1 MTVYHNSIERE
12 KELNTMTKA
21 YQSQNI
27 FFAFGVL
34 CTLTVYDGNRV
45 YALSKAKARAQEI
58 AGKSRSADAVA
69 IGYAAQQIK
78 NIFVREGVTEAVI
91 RLGDTVI
98 NMGKTRRLG
107 IRNPFSKDPRYF
119 AYLDLDEKSMV
130 SLIASELQETAFT
143 QRSDLAS
150 VTLIGSDAVQL
161 SELCTAV
168 IGYSS
173 DEALEYLDGTDIEA
187 ILVTKDEQVLTTQGL
202 SQKQQIAA

>member
-1 MTVYHNSIERE
+1 
-12 KELNTMTKA
+12 MTKA

-58 AGKSRSADAVA
+58 DRKNRFADAVV
-69 IGYAAQQIK
+69 IGYAAQQIM

-91 RLGDTVI
+91 KLGDTVI
-98 NMGKTRRLG
+98 NMGKTRRHG

-119 AYLDLDEKSMV
+119 AYLDLGEKAMV
-130 SLIASELQETAFT
+130 TLISSELQDTALT
-143 QRSDLAS
+143 PKNNIAS
-150 VTLIGSDAVQL
+150 MTLIGDDAVQL
-161 SELCTAV
+161 SKLCAAV
-168 IGYSS
+168 IGRSS
-173 DEALEYLDGTDIEA
+173 AEALALLDETDFEA